1 MSLISTLKITNLT
14 RAKVNN
20 RIALLLMVLSGCICT
35 YAQSYNQEKTAL
47 TNFLVRM
54 YENAPFDGVK
64 AVEDYDNAYLMSV
77 VKLDKEKYKTESALN
92 RVASVKAMSQAS
104 RFFNGSNIT
113 DDMIIR
119 TTEKADGTSDTEIIE
134 NIREHS
140 VGYVKQLEQLTN
152 FTAKD
157 GQQVFIFITPLKM
170 E

>member
-1 MSLISTLKITNLT
+1 MNKFLIII
-14 RAKVNN
+14 
-20 RIALLLMVLSGCICT
+20 IAVLSSVGLS
-35 YAQSYNQEKTAL
+35 AQSYNQEKTAL

-54 YENAPFDGVK
+54 YENAPFNGVR

-77 VKLDKEKYKTESALN
+77 VKLDKAKYKSESALN

-104 RFFNGSNIT
+104 RFLNGSSIT
-113 DDMIIR
+113 EDMIIR
-119 TTEKADGTSDTEIIE
+119 TTENADGTSDTEIIE

-152 FTAKD
+152 FTDKD
-157 GQQVFIFITPLKM
+157 GQQVFIFITSLKM

>member
-1 MSLISTLKITNLT
+1 MNRFIISIILAIISSFGL
-14 RAKVNN
+14 R
-20 RIALLLMVLSGCICT
+20 
-35 YAQSYNQEKTAL
+35 AQSYNQERTAL

-64 AVEDYDNAYLMSV
+64 AVEDYENSYLMSV

-119 TTEKADGTSDTEIIE
+119 TTENADGTSDTEIIE
-134 NIREHS
+134 NIRENS
-140 VGYVKQLEQLTN
+140 IGYVKQLEQLTN

>member
-1 MSLISTLKITNLT
+1 MSRFFVLTLI
-14 RAKVNN
+14 
-20 RIALLLMVLSGCICT
+20 LLAT
-35 YAQSYNQEKTAL
+35 AFQAFAQSYNQEKTAL

-54 YENAPFDGVK
+54 YKNAPFDGVK
-64 AVEDYDNAYLMSV
+64 AVEDYDNSYLMSV

>member
-1 MSLISTLKITNLT
+1 MNKILT
-14 RAKVNN
+14 
-20 RIALLLMVLSGCICT
+20 ICVLSLFLRLGLN
-35 YAQSYNQEKTAL
+35 AQSYNQEKTAL

-77 VKLDKEKYKTESALN
+77 VKLDKGKYNSESALN
-92 RVASVKAMSQAS
+92 RVAQVKAMSQAS

-140 VGYVKQLEQLTN
+140 VGYVKQLEHLTN
-152 FTAKD
+152 FLSSD
-157 GQQVFIFITPLKM
+157 GQHVFIFITPLN
-170 E
+170 

>member
-1 MSLISTLKITNLT
+1 MKKYTWYLVLVITILSSF
-14 RAKVNN
+14 
-20 RIALLLMVLSGCICT
+20 ALN
-35 YAQSYNQEKTAL
+35 AQSYNQERTAL

-77 VKLDKEKYKTESALN
+77 VKLDRSKYETESALN

-119 TTEKADGTSDTEIIE
+119 TTEKADGSTDTEIIE
-134 NIREHS
+134 NIRENS
-140 VGYVKQLEQLTN
+140 VGYVKQLEHLTN

-157 GQQVFIFITPLKM
+157 GLQVFIFITPLNK
-170 E
+170 

>member
-1 MSLISTLKITNLT
+1 MKFRILSTILIASV
-14 RAKVNN
+14 A
-20 RIALLLMVLSGCICT
+20 SGCF
-35 YAQSYNQEKTAL
+35 AQSYNAEKTAL

-77 VKLDKEKYKTESALN
+77 VKLDASKYKSEPALN

-104 RFFNGSNIT
+104 RFLNGSNIT

-119 TTEKADGTSDTEIIE
+119 TTEKNDGSSDTEIIE

-152 FTAKD
+152 FPAKD
-157 GQQVFIFITPLKM
+157 GKQVFIFITPLNKNK
-170 E
+170 EDLL